1 VLYAVGAL
9 IVALGIVV
17 AIGTILSALSSY
29 RLPSIPAVP
38 ITSEAARGIAGLALL
53 CVALILLFA
62 FALYAG
68 FKGRSVVSRVDL
80 TGWDSLVRTLGI
92 LYFAAT
98 LFLAIAIF
106 VIPGISAFMGG
117 MAIMLLIS
125 SALIMVCALLAHL
138 PRQSITAG
146 ILLIIAGVL
155 FMLAGRISIP
165 SLGMQ
170 LFGIS
175 ELTSMLFAVG
185 TLAGVAYII
194 VGVALILR
202 QVILRWPIS
211 HIIASVGGVIYAANV
226 AYSAFSAV
234 YYCLSYPLPSGT
246 ILGPLET
253 AFGILYSASVMGC
266 SLSGI
271 AGILGIISLI
281 FAIVFV
287 AKAGFPALARV
298 EAPPPAGMPAKEL
311 RYCPGCGSPVDPEDV
326 YCGKCGKKLR

>member
-17 AIGTILSALSSY
+17 AIGIILSALPSY
-29 RLPSIPAVP
+29 RLPGVP
-38 ITSEAARGIAGLALL
+38 IVPDARTIAGLVLL

-68 FKGRSVVSRVDL
+68 FKGRSIVSRVDL

-106 VIPGISAFMGG
+106 VIPWMYAFMGG
-117 MAIMLLIS
+117 VAIMLLIA
-125 SALIMVCALLAHL
+125 SALIMVCALLVHS

-155 FMLAGRISIP
+155 FMLAGSISIP
-165 SLGMQ
+165 GLGMQ
-170 LFGIS
+170 LPGIS
-175 ELTSMLFAVG
+175 QLTSMLFAVG

-211 HIIASVGGVIYAANV
+211 HIIASAGGVIYAAGF

-234 YYCLSYPLPSGT
+234 HLSLSYPLPSGA

-253 AFGILYSASVMGC
+253 AFGILYSANVIGC

-271 AGILGIISLI
+271 AGILGIVSLI

-287 AKAGFPALARV
+287 AKTGFPALARV
-298 EAPPPAGMPAKEL
+298 EAPPAPAGVPAKEL